1 VSAHPRPGI
10 LAGCGR
16 FSSIGLACLFA
27 SSLIPACSAIVQ
39 PDPTRLGAMDGS
51 MGLDAPP
58 QGLDAPTTDAPV
70 LLDVPMSRPDVPACS
85 TPCTGGTVCVG
96 GACVCPAGACCPACA
111 SDEVCEGGDC
121 LACGGEGEPCCGVRC
136 NGGSLTCLRG
146 TCELCGEIGGPC
158 CSGSCDGGARCEVG
172 VCVDPRLRS
181 ARSALLRRCLPRRR
195 GVRRWLAHHRRWR
208 LHGVRRPRP
217 TVLRRRRRV
226 RGRASLLRRLHV
238 PCLRGAVPAL
248 LRRRTV
254 RRRGELR
261 DVQQPLHLSIKARPP
276 TRARLGYHRA
286 R

>member
-1 VSAHPRPGI
+1 MR
-10 LAGCGR
+10 R

-172 VCVDPRLRS
+172 VCVDPDCGRPGQPCCDG
-181 ARSALLRRCLPRRR
+181 ACL
-195 GVRRWLAHHRRWR
+195 A
-208 LHGVRRPRP
+208 
-217 TVLRRRRRV
+217 
-226 RGRASLLRRLHV
+226 
-238 PCLRGAVPAL
+238 GAVCADGLPIIGGGGCTACGA
-248 LRRRTV
+248 RDQPCCDGDV
-254 RRRGELR
+254 ACVGER
-261 DVQQPLHLSIKARPP
+261 LSCDGS
-276 TRARLGYHRA
+276 TCRACGERFQRCCEGGRCA
-286 R
+286 AGVSCEPFSNRCT